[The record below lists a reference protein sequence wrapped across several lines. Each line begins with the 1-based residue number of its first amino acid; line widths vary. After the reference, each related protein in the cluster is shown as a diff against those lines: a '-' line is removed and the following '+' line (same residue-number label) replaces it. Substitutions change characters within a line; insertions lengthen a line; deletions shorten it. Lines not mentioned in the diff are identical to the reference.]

1 MTSMRTLSL
10 AAFLAAG
17 MAGSVF
23 AARGDNAGQGVTI
36 TPNSPFMSAPNT
48 LSHDGNHQLGYIGA
62 MKGAGVPGG
71 AADQSSTARTGDASD
86 ATNPSNNPKCG
97 GAC

>member
-17 MAGSVF
+17 IAGSVF
-23 AARGDNAGQGVTI
+23 AATGDNSGQGVTI

-48 LSHDGNHQLGYIGA
+48 LSHDGTHQLGYMSA
-62 MKGAGVPGG
+62 MKGRLGVPDDRASSARAGG
-71 AADQSSTARTGDASD
+71 APSD
-86 ATNPSNNPKCG
+86 TTNPSNNPNCAG
-97 GAC
+97 VC